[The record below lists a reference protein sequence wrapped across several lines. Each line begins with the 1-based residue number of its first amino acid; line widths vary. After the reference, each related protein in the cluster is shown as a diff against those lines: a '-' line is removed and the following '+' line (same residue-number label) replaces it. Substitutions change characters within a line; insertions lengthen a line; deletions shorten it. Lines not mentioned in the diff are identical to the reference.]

1 MADNAA
7 LTTPVNRRT
16 VLGATLAAG
25 GALCLAPGSR
35 AAEGGVVRTTSGLVR
50 GSIEQGVHVF
60 RSLPYGADTGGARRF
75 LPPVPPPRWSGV
87 RDALAFG
94 DRCPQLAPPGAPA
107 ETGARQSENC
117 LVLNVW
123 TPGVNDGQRR
133 PVMVWIHGGGFA
145 LGAGDAPVNDG
156 LRLCQ
161 RRDVVVVSVNH
172 RLNAFGYLHFG
183 DLAKSGTAVSNVG
196 QLDLVAALRWV
207 RANIAAFGGD
217 PGRVTIFGQSGGGS
231 KVAALLAMPAARGLF
246 QRAIL
251 QSGFGTYT
259 IAPDD
264 AERQT
269 RAIMAAL
276 GLAPTAL
283 DALRQVPAKR
293 LLDAIAQVTGGDPTR
308 GPGVVADGTV
318 VPHTPFGP
326 GAPPVAPDV
335 PLLVGHT
342 ATETTGLFPP
352 PSAFTLDW
360 PGLPAMLPASVHDAA
375 GLIAGF
381 RALHPGASASDA
393 YFAITTELGMGRN
406 ARIAAD
412 RHAALGRAPVFA
424 YLLDWPVKPQGG
436 RMRSP
441 HGLDLPLVFDTLA
454 RAPGAIGPDFA
465 AAQPLADTMSAAWT
479 RFARHGDPNGAG
491 VPHWPAY
498 RLPQRETMV
507 FAALSGARA
516 DPLGAE
522 QALIA
527 RYAA

>member
-7 LTTPVNRRT
+7 LTTPVNRRA
-16 VLGATLAAG
+16 VLGGTLAAS
-25 GALCLAPGSR
+25 GALWLPPGSR
-35 AAEGGVVRTTSGLVR
+35 AADGGVVHTTSGLVH

-60 RSLPYGADTGGARRF
+60 RGLPYGADTGGWRRF
-75 LPPVPPPRWSGV
+75 LPPAPPPRWTGV

-107 ETGARQSENC
+107 QAGARQSENC
-117 LVLNVW
+117 LALNVW
-123 TPGVNDGQRR
+123 TPGVNDGHHR
-133 PVMVWIHGGGFA
+133 PVMVWVHGGGFA

-161 RRDVVVVSVNH
+161 RRDVVLVSVNH

-183 DLAKSGTAVSNVG
+183 DLAKSGAAVSNVG

-217 PGRVTIFGQSGGGS
+217 PDRVTIFGQSGGGS
-231 KVAALLAMPAARGLF
+231 KVAALLAMPTARGLF

-283 DALRQVPAKR
+283 DALRQVPAES
-293 LLDAIAQVTGGDPTR
+293 LLDAIVQVTGGDPTR
-308 GPGVVADGTV
+308 GPGVVADGIV

-326 GAPPVAPDV
+326 GAPPVAPDI

-352 PSAFTLDW
+352 PGAFTLDW
-360 PGLPAMLPASVHDAA
+360 PGLPTMLPASVHDAA

-381 RALHPGASASDA
+381 RALHPGASASDL

-479 RFARHGDPNGAG
+479 HFARHGDPNGAG
-491 VPHWPAY
+491 VPRWPAY

-507 FAALSGARA
+507 FAAVSGARA